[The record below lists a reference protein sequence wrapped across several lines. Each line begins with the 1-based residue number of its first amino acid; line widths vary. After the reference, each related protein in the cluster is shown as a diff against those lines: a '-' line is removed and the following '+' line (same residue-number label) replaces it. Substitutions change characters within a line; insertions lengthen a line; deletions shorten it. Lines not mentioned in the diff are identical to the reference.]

1 MKLSEVYSPEFI
13 KRLNLLNKDADLDPN
28 EEVKEYINI
37 ERILK
42 ELKFKVEFN
51 EQMDGSGK
59 ISGDTIMIDS
69 SENKERQRFSMAHE
83 LGHAMQNV
91 RHANRNDDSNDY
103 SVTDRK
109 DEVFANTFAAQFLM
123 PKSMVVLEVSSSI
136 EKHNYDQKRLTDKN
150 VKSIISDV
158 ARKLKVS
165 TMAMKYRMDNLGI
178 FVPVEDK

>member
-1 MKLSEVYSPEFI
+1 V
-13 KRLNLLNKDADLDPN
+13 KD
-28 EEVKEYINI
+28 YIDI
-37 ERILK
+37 EHILE
-42 ELKFKVEFN
+42 ELKFNVKFN
-51 EQMDGSGK
+51 KQMDGSGK
-59 ISGDTIMIDS
+59 ISGNTILIDS

-103 SVTDRK
+103 SVADRK

-123 PKSMVVLEVSSSI
+123 PKSMVVLEVNTSI
-136 EKHNYDQKRLTDKN
+136 KENNYDQRRLTDQN